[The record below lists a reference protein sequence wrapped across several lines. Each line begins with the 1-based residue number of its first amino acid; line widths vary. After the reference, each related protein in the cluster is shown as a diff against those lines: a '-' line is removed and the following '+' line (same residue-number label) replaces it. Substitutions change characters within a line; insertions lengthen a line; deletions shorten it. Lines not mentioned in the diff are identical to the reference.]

1 MKTNSKLIREDIE
14 ALEVRLNELDAIA
27 DKEGGLSDDQA
38 SEYERLVEDHG
49 KLEAQL
55 RTVEA
60 AEEIRKKAATKKALE
75 DKSIA
80 DRVANIQP
88 KITKTDNEDQARKAF
103 SFGKALRG
111 LYTGKF
117 EGLEREMNEEGQREI
132 MRIGK
137 SNTAG
142 QHSFSLPSM
151 IHTRANITEG
161 GNSVAG
167 IEQGPIEEGLHA
179 QSVLTGWAT
188 FWTGLQDY
196 RIPYITSTTTAWE
209 GETDATADGG
219 TNINKSDLSP
229 TRLAAYVNIS
239 KQAVM
244 QLNPSLI
251 AAYEMDIQ
259 RSVSDAIDTA
269 VFTSTASAPA
279 YIGTGK
285 TAVTDSNV
293 NELVLKVM
301 EEVIGNKAWKGNLGY
316 VASHTL
322 MTELF
327 TAVQVSGV
335 SPLVLPGNIGQ
346 GPTVGTIA
354 GVPLRVSPFVADIAT
369 NQESIYGG
377 DWSQLVIAQFGAVE
391 ILFDPYTQAASGMDR
406 LVLNSYYDFGLK
418 QSAGISVGGYSGTD
432 A

>member
-1 MKTNSKLIREDIE
+1 MKTNPNEIRKDIE
-14 ALEVRLNELDAIA
+14 AVEVRLNELEALS
-27 DKEGGLSDDQA
+27 DKNGGLTDEEST
-38 SEYERLVEDHG
+38 EYSAKVDELARLNDEFDKAE
-49 KLEAQL
+49 KLNEL
-55 RTVEA
+55 RLKGA
-60 AEEIRKKAATKKALE
+60 K
-75 DKSIA
+75 DKLKQDKNTA
-80 DRVANIQP
+80 DRVANVIP
-88 KITKTDNEDQARKAF
+88 KQTKTDNEDQASRAF
-103 SFGKALRG
+103 NFGKALRG

-117 EGLEREMNEEGQREI
+117 EGVEGEMHQEGVRQLGN
-132 MRIGK
+132 IGK
-137 SNTAG
+137 STTTG
-142 QHSFSLPSM
+142 RHSFAMPGF
-151 IHTRANITEG
+151 IANRATVTEG

-167 IEQGPIEEGLHA
+167 IQQGPIEEGLHA
-179 QSVLTGWAT
+179 KSVLNGWAT

-196 RIPYITSTTTAWE
+196 RIPLITSTTTAWE

-219 TNINKSDLSP
+219 TNINKLDLNP
-229 TRLAAYVNIS
+229 TRLACYVDIS

-251 AAYEMDIQ
+251 QAYQRDIQ
-259 RSVSDAIDTA
+259 MSVSDAIDTA
-269 VFTSTASAPA
+269 VFTSTSGAPA

-285 TAVTDSNV
+285 TAVTDANI

-327 TAVQVSGV
+327 SAVQVSGV
-335 SPLVLPGNIGQ
+335 SPLVNRSSIAGD
-346 GPTVGTIA
+346 PTVGTIA
-354 GVPLRVSPFVADIAT
+354 GIPLRVSPFVADIAST
-369 NQESIYGG
+369 QESVYGG

-391 ILFDPYTQAASGMDR
+391 ILFDPYTQAVSGVDR

-418 QSAGISVGGYSGTD
+418 QSNGISVGGYTGTD